1 NRIWGV
7 FFPSMALVVGAGAIL
22 FLWIGGQQVVRGA
35 ITLGQFVAFNGYLT
49 RLSWPV
55 IAIGWV
61 INQVER
67 WAASMRRIDAVLS
80 EVPRIADAES
90 AARPAPLA
98 GAIELESVTF
108 AYAGGPVVLH
118 EISLCVAPGE
128 TVAIVGPTG
137 SGKSTLLALVARLY
151 DADRGAVR
159 V

>member
-1 NRIWGV
+1 
-7 FFPSMALVVGAGAIL
+7 
-22 FLWIGGQQVVRGA
+22 
-35 ITLGQFVAFNGYLT
+35 

-67 WAASMRRIDAVLS
+67 GAASMRRIDAVLS
-80 EVPRIADAES
+80 EVPRIADAET

-98 GAIELESVTF
+98 GAIEMESVTF

-118 EISLCVAPGE
+118 EISLCVAPGA
-128 TVAIVGPTG
+128 TVAIVGPAG

-159 V
+159 VDGHDVRQVPLAWLRSGIGMVPQETFLFSDTIHANLEIGLPQP